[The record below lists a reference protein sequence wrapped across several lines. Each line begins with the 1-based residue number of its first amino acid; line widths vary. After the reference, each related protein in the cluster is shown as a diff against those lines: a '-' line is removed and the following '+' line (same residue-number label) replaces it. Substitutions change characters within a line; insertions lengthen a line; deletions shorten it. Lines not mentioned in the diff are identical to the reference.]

1 MESFLQKIARTIRKH
16 DLIEPGDK
24 VLVALSGGPDSVALF
39 HALNFIAP
47 QFGFSVAAAH
57 INHGLRKK
65 AGQDRRF
72 CVELCKLHG
81 VQLHSK
87 VIDIAALAK
96 KRNLGIEECGRIVR
110 YGYFE
115 ELCAKNGYN
124 KIATGHTSDDC
135 AETFLMNL
143 IRGANLGGLSGIMI
157 KRARIIRPLLECG
170 KSELLAF
177 LKQNGLSYRIDES
190 NQGFKYRRN
199 LIRHKIIPQLAKIN
213 PAASGHIA
221 AAAEAIGQN
230 YLFTQQIINEVFRQC
245 VVEQNPN
252 QIILDLSRLSGY
264 YKSLGSWVFL
274 KAYSLLSGEH
284 YRPDAEV
291 IARIL
296 RLNRNGSLIP
306 LGREIT
312 VIYHD
317 DKLILFRAT
326 KKFARCSLEID
337 DLTVLGQS
345 GMVILSETTGN
356 RNYSEVINNKDE
368 NRAFL
373 DYGKVGKLEVRNLK
387 AGDKFKPLGMI
398 GTKKLVDFLNEK
410 GVPRQAKAVVPI
422 VVSGNK
428 IVWVAGFGIADE
440 VKVTKNTRKILKL
453 RLLKNEQNSSTYFQ
467 A

>member
-1 MESFLQKIARTIRKH
+1 MAMLFAKIEQTIRKY
-16 DLIEPGDK
+16 DLINPGDK
-24 VLVALSGGPDSVALF
+24 ILVALSGGPDSVLLF
-39 HALNFIAP
+39 HALNFLAP
-47 QFGFSVAAAH
+47 KLGVSVSAAH
-57 INHGLRKK
+57 IDHGLRKSA
-65 AGQDRRF
+65 AGDRRF
-72 CVELCKLHG
+72 CIELCKLYG
-81 VQLHSK
+81 VKLHSK
-87 VIDIAALAK
+87 IIDITAMAK
-96 KRNLGIEECGRIVR
+96 KRRMGVEECGRSVR
-110 YGYFE
+110 YEYFE
-115 ELCAKNGYN
+115 QLCLKHGYN
-124 KIATGHTSDDC
+124 KTATGHTSDDC

-143 IRGANLGGLSGIMI
+143 VRGANLGGLSGILI
-157 KRARIIRPLLECG
+157 KRANIIRPLLECS

-190 NQGFKYRRN
+190 NLGLKYRRN
-199 LIRHKIIPQLAKIN
+199 LIRHKIIPQLARIN

-230 YLFTQQIINEVFRQC
+230 YLFTQQIIDEVFKQC
-245 VVEQNPN
+245 TVEQGSN
-252 QIILDLSRLSGY
+252 QIILDLTRLSGY

-284 YRPDAEV
+284 YRPDAEI

-306 LGREIT
+306 LGPEIA

-317 DKLILFRAT
+317 NKLFLIRT
-326 KKFARCSLEID
+326 MKKFARCSLKLGA
-337 DLTVLGQS
+337 LTILGHS
-345 GMVILSETTGN
+345 GMAIVSETTGN
-356 RNYSEVINNKDE
+356 QNYSEIINNRDE
-368 NRAFL
+368 NQAFV
-373 DYGKVGKLEVRNLK
+373 DYAKVSKPEVRNLK

-428 IVWVAGFGIADE
+428 IVWVAGFGIADD
-440 VKVTKNTRKILKL
+440 VKVTKDTRKILKL
-453 RLLKNEQNSSTYFQ
+453 RLLKNEQNTSTDFQ